1 MTNYDDD
8 RLRLSM
14 LSVPARWGE
23 LYFAIFFVLCVLGQT
38 FVICYGVFRPSPD
51 ADALDIAANILLRLA
66 AVPIV
71 AALQAYI
78 IMRVRDFAMK
88 TWETF
93 KRERFDSGVEVGMK
107 KGREEGREEGIEIG
121 TQRAIREIRE
131 RLARREASERG
142 ERDDWLDEILS
153 ELSENGGARRRG

>member
-1 MTNYDDD
+1 
-8 RLRLSM
+8 M

-38 FVICYGVFRPSPD
+38 FVVCYGVFRPPPD

-93 KRERFDSGVEVGMK
+93 KQERFDSGVEVGMK

-153 ELSENGGARRRG
+153 ELSENGGGERRRG